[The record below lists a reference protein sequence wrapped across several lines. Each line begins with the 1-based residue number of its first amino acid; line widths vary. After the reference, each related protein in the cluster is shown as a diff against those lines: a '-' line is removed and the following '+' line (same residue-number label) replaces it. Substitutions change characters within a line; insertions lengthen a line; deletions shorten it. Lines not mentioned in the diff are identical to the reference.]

1 MQGVTSKSIGEEPNR
16 RVVISS
22 TNPRRSDSRRS
33 RGGNERRRDSRRD
46 EVPTKSMNLSKV
58 GQTSYEAEY
67 IRAEKS
73 EREKQ
78 AKLYEK
84 IEL

>member
-1 MQGVTSKSIGEEPNR
+1 
-16 RVVISS
+16 
-22 TNPRRSDSRRS
+22 
-33 RGGNERRRDSRRD
+33 
-46 EVPTKSMNLSKV
+46 MNLSKV

-67 IRAEKS
+67 IKAEKT

>member
-1 MQGVTSKSIGEEPNR
+1 M
-16 RVVISS
+16 VISS
-22 TNPRRSDSRRS
+22 TNPRRQDSRRP
-33 RGGNERRRDSRRD
+33 RGGNDRRRYDDRGRD
-46 EVPTKSMNLSKV
+46 QVPLKSMNLSKV

-67 IRAEKS
+67 IKAEKT